1 MDLRGSFLIAMPDL
15 LDPNFHRTVVLV
27 VEHDDEEGTVGLV
40 INRPTEVEAKDFC
53 ASLDIRWDGDPSA
66 VVHAGGPVQPTMG
79 WILLG
84 ATEPAVDTGFVAEGI
99 WASTSRRTLEWIASQ
114 SALERRV
121 FGGYAGW
128 APGQLA
134 DELRAGAW
142 LTCPATSD
150 LVFHAPSDEVWA
162 RALRGMGVDP
172 AALVAGSRELS

>member
-1 MDLRGSFLIAMPDL
+1 MELRGSFLIAMPDL

-40 INRPTEVEAKDFC
+40 INRPTEVAAREFC
-53 ASLDIRWDGDPSA
+53 ASLDIEWTGESEA

-84 ATEPAVDTGFVAEGI
+84 TSESTVDSGFVADGI
-99 WASTSRRTLEWIASQ
+99 WASTSRRTLEWIAAQ
-114 SALERRV
+114 KVMDRRV

-142 LTCPATSD
+142 LTCPAIPE
-150 LVFHAPSDEVWA
+150 LVFHAPPDDVWG
-162 RALRGMGVDP
+162 RALRSMGVDP
-172 AALVAGSRELS
+172 AALVGGSRELS